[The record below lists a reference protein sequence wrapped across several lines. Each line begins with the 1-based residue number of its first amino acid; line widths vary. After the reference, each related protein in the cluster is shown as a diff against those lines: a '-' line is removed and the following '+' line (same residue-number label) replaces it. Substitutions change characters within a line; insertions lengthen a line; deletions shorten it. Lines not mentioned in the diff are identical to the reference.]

1 MQTLLQDLKHA
12 LKMFRD
18 SPGFTITA
26 VAALTL
32 GIGANAAIFSV
43 VNAVVLK
50 PIPFAQPDRMVRL
63 MNSNRVTGNAGGG
76 ASPAKFMHWRAQS
89 EVLEDVAAY
98 RNNSLNYTAGD
109 VPERV
114 TANQVSEAY
123 FRAFRVPIIQGRGF
137 APEEDLPGAPRT
149 AVLSYDFWNRRLS
162 ADPDVIG
169 KSLSL
174 SGDPYTI
181 IGIVAEGFD
190 LREFGDPELF
200 VPFQF
205 DPNTTDQGHYFNTVA
220 RIRPGVTLEQAQER
234 LDVSADEYRE
244 RFPEV
249 LGENAGFTVRTL
261 QETMVGP
268 SARRTLWILLG
279 AVAFVL
285 LIACANVANLLLV
298 RATGRGR
305 EIAIRSALGAGRGR
319 ILRQL
324 LTESVLLSMVGGV
337 LGLVVGFLGIRAL
350 LSVNTAGL
358 PRLGDEGSLMGMDW
372 RIVSFT
378 VALSLIT
385 GILFG
390 LVPALVTSR
399 TDLNAVIKDASSRS
413 GGGFR
418 QNKTR
423 SVLVV
428 VELGLCVVLL
438 IGAGLLIR
446 TSLAIGQVDPGFT
459 ATNVLT
465 MRTSLSGPRFLTS
478 DGVEQTARLALERHT
493 FHPRAWPK
501 RPPRVASPCKAG
513 YGLGFNIIGRTNE
526 GPFTGSPSI
535 MMSSSGY
542 FETFEIPIV
551 RGRDFTDLDDGNAPA
566 VVIINQ
572 ALADEHWTDGADPL
586 QDRILIGGGNGRMS
600 ELAEE
605 PVRQIIGIA
614 GDVRSVGLAV
624 DPRPTLYMPQAQ
636 VPDGLNALNVGITP
650 MAWVVRTEVDPGTI
664 SAAIQEELRQ
674 STGLPVTDVES
685 MEEIVSISTS
695 RRRVNMLL
703 MSVFGG
709 SALLLAAIGIYG
721 LMAYSVQQRTQEI
734 GIRMAMG
741 AESGKVRTMVI
752 RQGMALVIVGVAVG
766 LGAAYF
772 LANVLASFLF
782 EVEPRDVT
790 VFVSVPVV
798 LTLIALAAVAIPAYR
813 ASHVDPLEAL
823 RVK

>member
-1 MQTLLQDLKHA
+1 
-12 LKMFRD
+12 MFRE

-26 VAALTL
+26 VAALTI
-32 GIGANAAIFSV
+32 GIGANTAIFSV

-50 PIPFAQPDRMVRL
+50 PIPFAEPDRMVRL
-63 MNSNRVTGNAGGG
+63 MNSNRETGNAGGE

-89 EVLEDVAAY
+89 EVLEDVTAY

-109 VPERV
+109 VPERL
-114 TANQVSEAY
+114 TASQVSEAY
-123 FRAFRVPIIQGRGF
+123 FRAFRAPIMQGRGF
-137 APEEDLPGAPRT
+137 APEEDLPGAPKT
-149 AVLSYDFWNRRLS
+149 TVLSYNFWNRRLA
-162 ADPDVIG
+162 ADPDIIG

-174 SGDPYTI
+174 SGDAYTV
-181 IGIVAEGFD
+181 IGIVGEGFD

-205 DPNTTDQGHYFNTVA
+205 DPNTTDQGHYFQSVA
-220 RIRPGVTLEQAQER
+220 RLRPGVTLVQAQER
-234 LDVSADEYRE
+234 LEVSADEYRE
-244 RFPEV
+244 RFPNV
-249 LGENAGFTVRTL
+249 LGENGGFTVRTL

-268 SARRTLWILLG
+268 GARRTLWILLG
-279 AVAFVL
+279 AVGFVL

-305 EIAIRSALGAGRGR
+305 EIAIRSALGAGRWR

-324 LTESVLLSMVGGV
+324 LTESVLLSMMGGV

-372 RIVSFT
+372 RVVSFT

-399 TDLNAVIKDASSRS
+399 TDLNAVIKDASTRS
-413 GGGFR
+413 GSGFR

-446 TSLAIGQVDPGFT
+446 TSLAIGRVDPGFT
-459 ATNVLT
+459 TTNVLT

-478 DGVEQTARLALERHT
+478 DGVEQTARLALERLRSI
-493 FHPRAWPK
+493 PG
-501 RPPRVASPCKAG
+501 VAQATATCCVPLQGG

-526 GPFTGSPSI
+526 GPFTGSASI

-798 LTLIALAAVAIPAYR
+798 LTLIALAAVAIP
-813 ASHVDPLEAL
+813 LTAL
-823 RVK
+823 AT